1 MTEKPEEIYI
11 REEDDVQFI
20 LGSPPGWIL
29 RWGISIAFGTV
40 LIGLWASWIIRYPD
54 VIVAPVNI
62 VADRPV
68 VRLVSVA
75 GGRIAALPAK
85 EKKRV
90 MPDEVLAVIETPAN
104 WQHILSLE
112 RYLAQMPADSIYINH
127 WLSQIVDAGI
137 ASTWI
142 LGSLQSDFNQ
152 WMTTHQQLRQAI
164 QASDEAAQVSRL
176 EHQLRDESRQLYGAI
191 QAWKQTWLIVA
202 PDTGIITLTSEWV
215 PGQYVA
221 PGQEIMTLV
230 APHQPGRVKAVGLLP
245 AAGAGK
251 VSVGM
256 PVRIHLAGFPYR
268 EFGAIPG
275 RVKDISL
282 TPVNTGAN
290 TPSYRIEI
298 ELPQGLKTDYNREL
312 PLLHESLGSARII
325 TEKRNLFQRIF
336 LPMYKTDKNHE

>member
-1 MTEKPEEIYI
+1 MTEKPEDIYI
-11 REEDDVQFI
+11 REDDEVQFI
-20 LGSPPGWIL
+20 LGRPPGWIL
-29 RWGISIAFGTV
+29 RWGITIAFGAV
-40 LIGLWASWIIRYPD
+40 LAGLWASWIIRYPD
-54 VIVAPVNI
+54 VVVAPVNI
-62 VADRPV
+62 VADRPA

-90 MPDEVLAVIETPAN
+90 MPGEVLAVMETPAN
-104 WQHILSLE
+104 WQHVLSLE
-112 RYLAQMPADSIYINH
+112 RYLAKMPADTIYIGH
-127 WLSQIVDAGI
+127 WLEQMANAGI
-137 ASTWI
+137 SSAWL
-142 LGSLQSDFNQ
+142 LGSLQTDFNQ

-164 QASDEAAQVSRL
+164 QADDETARL
-176 EHQLRDESRQLYGAI
+176 SMLERRLRDESLQLYGAI

-202 PDTGIITLTSEWV
+202 PDTGIITLTFEWA

-230 APHQPGRVKAVGLLP
+230 TPHQQGSAKAVGLLP

-251 VSVGM
+251 VSPGM
-256 PVRIHLAGFPYR
+256 AVRIHLAGFPYR
-268 EFGAIPG
+268 EFGAVPG

-282 TPVNTGAN
+282 TPVNTGAD

-298 ELPQGLKTDYNREL
+298 ELPQGLKTDYGREL

-336 LPMYKTDKNHE
+336 LPLFKADR